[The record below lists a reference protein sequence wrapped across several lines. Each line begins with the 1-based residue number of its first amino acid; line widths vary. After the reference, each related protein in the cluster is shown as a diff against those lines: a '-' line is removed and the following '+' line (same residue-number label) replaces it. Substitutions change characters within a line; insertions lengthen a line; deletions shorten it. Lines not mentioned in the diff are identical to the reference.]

1 MNTHAGIL
9 SLVLC
14 VGLGALLVSGCSKKD
29 ADYENTSSSMK
40 PEGHL
45 LDGGSSS
52 AVNLQEEMTAGDL
65 ESLDQTGV
73 NQLAPDTSSDEY
85 RETYGRS
92 TAPLYPVFFDF
103 DSSSINADQLEN
115 LNSSGNHLLDE
126 KGINIVIEGNCDERG
141 TADYNLALGE
151 LRVINV
157 KKYLVNLGI
166 SENRITTISFGSERP
181 LYLDSDEVS
190 WAMNRRADLIIP

>member
-9 SLVLC
+9 RLVLC
-14 VGLGALLVSGCSKKD
+14 VGLGAALISGCAKND
-29 ADYENTSSSMK
+29 VGYENTSSSMK

-45 LDGGSSS
+45 VSGESSLS
-52 AVNLQEEMTAGDL
+52 VNLQEGMTAGDL
-65 ESLDQTGV
+65 ESLDQTGE
-73 NQLAPDTSSDEY
+73 NQLALDTSSDEY
-85 RETYGRS
+85 RKTYGRS

-115 LNSSGNHLLDE
+115 LNSSGNHLLGE
-126 KGINIVIEGNCDERG
+126 KGINIIIEGNCDERG

-151 LRVINV
+151 LRAINV
-157 KKYLVNLGI
+157 KKYLVNLGV
-166 SENRITTISFGSERP
+166 SESRITTISFGSERP
-181 LYLDSDEVS
+181 LYPGSDEVS